1 MKYFA
6 NIWNLSSRRVHQCV
20 AGRNMSD
27 LSNPTSRVLDVI
39 TLLAAHPTEDFSL
52 ADIARQL
59 EMSKASAHRL
69 LVTMADADFLARNAK
84 HKTYSLG
91 MALLAVGQAAL
102 QKYPGLDIARSEM
115 TKLSLE
121 LNVQCSAT
129 GVIGGD
135 LVILAR
141 EGSPQSHE
149 SLNRVGERRPMIP
162 PMGIC
167 HIAWGVDSVA
177 EPYLAMAAQYM
188 SKDSY
193 AWLHES
199 LELIRHRGYAV
210 SSYGPAWRKLRQATV
225 GAIARTRKDQHWTT
239 IREVLGELTRNEI
252 QLASASDV
260 NGASIGRIV
269 APVFS
274 SNGTV
279 IFQLVLSGLPSGLTP
294 RKLERFIE
302 RLSATAA
309 AVTSQINGR
318 VPAVRSGEVA

>member
-1 MKYFA
+1 
-6 NIWNLSSRRVHQCV
+6 
-20 AGRNMSD
+20 MSD

-39 TLLAAHPTEDFSL
+39 TLLAAHPTEEFSL
-52 ADIARQL
+52 AEIARQL

-69 LVTMADADFLARNAK
+69 LVTMADADFLARNDK
-84 HKTYSLG
+84 YKTYSLG
-91 MALLAVGQAAL
+91 MGLLAVGQAAL
-102 QKYPGLDIARSEM
+102 QKYPGLDLARSEM
-115 TKLSLE
+115 AKLSAE

-135 LVILAR
+135 LLVLAR
-141 EGSPQSHE
+141 EGTPQSHE
-149 SLNRVGERRPMIP
+149 GLNRVGERRLMIP
-162 PMGIC
+162 PMGTC
-167 HIAWGVDSVA
+167 HIAWGEESIVA
-177 EPYLAMAAQYM
+177 PYLALAAQYM

-199 LELIRHRGYAV
+199 LGLIRRRGYAV
-210 SSYGPAWRKLRQATV
+210 SSFGSATRKLRQATV
-225 GAIARTRKDQHWTT
+225 VPVGRKREGPHWTM
-239 IREVLGELTRNEI
+239 IGELMGELTRDEI

-260 NGASIGRIV
+260 DGAGIGRIV

-279 IFQLVLSGLPSGLTP
+279 IFQLVLSGLPGSLTS
-294 RKLERFIE
+294 RKLERYIE

-318 VPAVRSGEVA
+318 VPTLRSGEVA